1 MVKNILPEYIL
12 MTDVHSKETRSYNMS
27 QIRGKWTKQEILI
40 HNILKGRKIKHMM
53 HPDIEGKPD
62 ILIKNSKTLIFL
74 DGCFWHKCP
83 RCFRQPETNREFWMN
98 KIENNFKK
106 DKEVTKKL
114 KRKGWTILRL
124 WEHEIRENLSECIKR
139 IELFSNK

>member
-1 MVKNILPEYIL
+1 